1 MTRGRLPAR
10 HAPKTMTIT
19 VVIPSLERRERMLRR
34 ALASVAAQH
43 ARPAEVVVKI
53 DTARD
58 GAPITRQ
65 RGLDEV
71 RTPWVAFLD
80 DDDEF
85 KPEHLAA
92 LQVCAQETGADFVF
106 SWYEVVGGTD
116 PRPEEFGR
124 PWDPANPRQTTIT
137 TLVRTELAQDV
148 GGFACEGDDLRH
160 PDRRY
165 AGEDWLFT
173 NRINDAGGRI
183 VHLPRRTWRWHHH
196 GSNTSGLPTR

>member
-1 MTRGRLPAR
+1 MT
-10 HAPKTMTIT
+10 TIT
-19 VVIPSLERRERMLRR
+19 VVIPSLERRAAMLHR
-34 ALASVAAQH
+34 ALASVSAQQLQ
-43 ARPAEVVVKI
+43 PAEVVVKI
-53 DTARD
+53 DYARD
-58 GAPITRQ
+58 GAPATRQ
-65 RGLDEV
+65 RGLDAV

-92 LQVCAQETGADFVF
+92 LSACAQETSADYVF
-106 SWYEVVGGTD
+106 SWYDVIGGTD
-116 PRPEEFGR
+116 PRADEFGL

-148 GGFACEGDDLRH
+148 GGFITEGDDLRH

-165 AGEDWLFT
+165 AGEDWTFT
-173 NRINDAGGRI
+173 QRINSAGGLI